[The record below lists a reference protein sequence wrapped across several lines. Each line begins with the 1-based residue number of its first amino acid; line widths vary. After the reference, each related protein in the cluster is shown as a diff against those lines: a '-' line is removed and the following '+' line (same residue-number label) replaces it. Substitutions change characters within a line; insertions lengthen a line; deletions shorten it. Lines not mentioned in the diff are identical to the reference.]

1 MLARGRSRHVSTIAL
16 ARRLQEDEHCK
27 DSIQY
32 CPPTTGIALSD
43 SCAQLVSGTTEGRPT
58 RRLPPP
64 RLSLPSR
71 SLSAHSGV
79 ISDRECRRTMHAPS
93 SEDGTSSTKDVMPQ
107 VRSRATSRHTGG
119 LPTSL
124 EPALVMSAASSA
136 PSSRDSSPSPVPS
149 VLEPVTPECGTAGV
163 HSPFHPPVDSQDD
176 CHTSVEESH
185 LSPEDRIQNAYAVDM
200 RLAKLLLLQYRG
212 SSAHSLTDP
221 RIDAIYDADFDE
233 VFPKGAP
240 EFSPCFEERLRAEQE
255 AVARRR
261 EEQERQSAVDDLWA
275 QREQWAA
282 RVERR
287 WKRMGRMMHEE
298 RELARA
304 ARAERE
310 QMEAHVRDE
319 RERRRAAAAEART
332 VRLARKQQKKAA
344 KAGSSDEVSRRVAR
358 SEVIDICPALVEDT
372 PSSAKP
378 RWTVASSSR
387 VAESDTLDAST
398 PMAGPSSVRG
408 ATRSTSPTH
417 TPEEVTMQDV
427 FQAMHGSLF
436 NEAPEEAQQVRD
448 RYLDE
453 MLEPVA
459 WNTGERWPA
468 YRRLVDKGKAKAI
481 DEDPPSPPLRR
492 SSSGSD
498 PCAACIYERTAQLGS
513 VPSSPS
519 LQSMHTTDSRASG
532 WLSFQSGSRSQLS
545 TAPTSVVSSVTST
558 KGTSRFS
565 LASELRN
572 RLLRGKS
579 IPLMVA
585 RPTAVSRCS
594 CKPLPRA
601 TVLPGACPLSETPSH
616 GKDRAPNHALD
627 AVMLAPVKRPAFSP
641 ALSGH
646 WKLVRQSVAGF
657 VDAAQRLQEAYV
669 RATVVSSPLYGDI
682 DPYGYRGRPSSSSP
696 SRSRSRTR
704 TVSPYRR
711 LDYDRGRHGHFPPG
725 YRVYAS
731 EVLVFLGSG
740 PVRAPPA
747 VADGVELPGF
757 RVPGVCT
764 IVLRALPGAPRKR
777 MFAPLPSPP
786 RSPLRP
792 RYAPR
797 STEGRYRPVENCA
810 HLRLRALANVCAARG
825 ISWEDPPA
833 FAVGVLPGGPGALAS
848 GTERIRGVAFD
859 GVGRSALRGEVQSAE
874 ERASAYVP
882 LRMTVPRR
890 RLG

>member
-1 MLARGRSRHVSTIAL
+1 MLARGRSRQVSTIAL

-27 DSIQY
+27 HSIQY

-43 SCAQLVSGTTEGRPT
+43 SCAQLESGTAEGRPI
-58 RRLPPP
+58 RRPPP
-64 RLSLPSR
+64 PPLSLPSR

-79 ISDRECRRTMHAPS
+79 ISDRE
-93 SEDGTSSTKDVMPQ
+93 GTSSAKDVMPQ
-107 VRSRATSRHTGG
+107 VRSRATSRHTSG

-124 EPALVMSAASSA
+124 EPPLVMSAASSG

-176 CHTSVEESH
+176 YHTSAEESH

-240 EFSPCFEERLRAEQE
+240 EFSPCFEERLRAERE
-255 AVARRR
+255 AIARRR

-298 RELARA
+298 RELARE

-332 VRLARKQQKKAA
+332 VRLARKQQKAA

-358 SEVIDICPALVEDT
+358 SEVVDIGPALVEDT
-372 PSSAKP
+372 LSSAKP

-387 VAESDTLDAST
+387 VAESNTLDAST

-408 ATRSTSPTH
+408 ATRSTSPAH

-436 NEAPEEAQQVRD
+436 NEAPEEAQQVLD
-448 RYLDE
+448 RHLDE

-468 YRRLVDKGKAKAI
+468 YRRLVDKGKAKAT

-498 PCAACIYERTAQLGS
+498 PCAACIYERAAQLGS

-532 WLSFQSGSRSQLS
+532 WLSFQSGSRRQLS

-579 IPLMVA
+579 IPLPAA
-585 RPTAVSRCS
+585 RPTAVPRCS
-594 CKPLPRA
+594 CKPLPRVM
-601 TVLPGACPLSETPSH
+601 VLPGACLLSETPSH
-616 GKDRAPNHALD
+616 SKDSAPTHALE
-627 AVMLAPVKRPAFSP
+627 AVVPVPVRRPAFSP

-669 RATVVSSPLYGDI
+669 QATVVSSPLYGDI
-682 DPYGYRGRPSSSSP
+682 DPYGYRGRPSSFSR

-704 TVSPYRR
+704 TVSPHQRI
-711 LDYDRGRHGHFPPG
+711 DYDRRRHGHFPPG

-747 VADGVELPGF
+747 VADGVEPPGF

-764 IVLRALPGAPRKR
+764 FVLRALPGAPRKR

-797 STEGRYRPVENCA
+797 SAEGRYRPVENCA

-859 GVGRSALRGEVQSAE
+859 GVGRSALRGEVQETE
-874 ERASAYVP
+874 ERAPAYVS

-890 RLG
+890 RPG